1 MFKLLI
7 VEDEDEIRNSLAN
20 YFPWN
25 QIGYEVAASFP
36 NGKQAFEYILQ
47 NQVDAVLSDVKMP
60 VMDGIELA
68 KAISERNLPVKIVF
82 LSAFQDFD
90 YLQQS
95 MVYGARNYILKPTK
109 YDDLVAVFTKL
120 TTELASPD
128 VKAEPEDGSNRK
140 KLIEIIKAR
149 VLEDLSDCSLST
161 VSKSVYLTP
170 SYVST
175 LFKKETGINFAEY
188 ALSEK
193 MRYAAE
199 LLATG
204 DLKMNAIS
212 EMTGYSDTKNF
223 MRAFRNFYG
232 KSPGRYRREI
242 RL

>member
-1 MFKLLI
+1 M
-7 VEDEDEIRNSLAN
+7 
-20 YFPWN
+20 
-25 QIGYEVAASFP
+25 
-36 NGKQAFEYILQ
+36 
-47 NQVDAVLSDVKMP
+47 LSDVKMP

-68 KAISERNLPVKIVF
+68 KAISERSLPAKIVF

-95 MVYGARNYILKPTK
+95 LVYGARNYILKPTK

-128 VKAEPEDGSNRK
+128 VKAEPEDANSRK
-140 KLIEIIKAR
+140 KLIEMIKTR

-161 VSKSVYLTP
+161 VAKSVYLAP

-193 MRYAAE
+193 MKYAAE
-199 LLATG
+199 LLATS

-212 EMTGYSDTKNF
+212 EMIGYSDARNF
-223 MRAFRNFYG
+223 MRAFRKFCG
-232 KSPGRYRREI
+232 KSPGRYRREF
-242 RL
+242 RARVQALTEESADESSQ